1 MDKGKCEHSTI
12 NIKHDCGFMKRYV
25 SIIIQLWVTPTCAK
39 CDDMWEEPG
48 LGRAG
53 QDHHRGRD
61 HAPMCWPT
69 PGCRGHRAAELN
81 TAILS
86 RYLCISHHSPRQW
99 RSRLKQSIVDILPWG
114 LCTACCVDTGQQRS
128 GISACHK
135 SVHFNALLGYIP
147 FHILILWFWFS
158 NCIHIRKSIKN
169 INHRNG
175 QDSSSAAGL

>member
-1 MDKGKCEHSTI
+1 
-12 NIKHDCGFMKRYV
+12 MKRYV
-25 SIIIQLWVTPTCAK
+25 SIIIQIWITPTCAK

-86 RYLCISHHSPRQW
+86 RYLCVSHQFPPAMKIPPKTKYCRHSSLGALHCVLCGHRAAEEQDISMSQVSSFQCSSWLHTVPYPNFMVLIFKLHTYAKTLKISTTDMVRTAAVQQDCTVRMLREVW
-99 RSRLKQSIVDILPWG
+99 RI
-114 LCTACCVDTGQQRS
+114 
-128 GISACHK
+128 
-135 SVHFNALLGYIP
+135 
-147 FHILILWFWFS
+147 FS
-158 NCIHIRKSIKN
+158 
-169 INHRNG
+169 
-175 QDSSSAAGL
+175 

>member
-1 MDKGKCEHSTI
+1 MYTGTIENSTI
-12 NIKHDCGFMKRYV
+12 NINHDYEFMKRYV
-25 SIIIQLWVTPTCAK
+25 SIIIQIWITPTCAK

-86 RYLCISHHSPRQW
+86 RYLCVSHHLPRQW

-114 LCTACCVDTGQQRS
+114 LCTACCVDTGRQGSR
-128 GISACHK
+128 ISACHK

-147 FHILILWFWFS
+147 FHILISWFWFS
-158 NCIHIRKSIKN
+158 NCIHTQK
-169 INHRNG
+169 H
-175 QDSSSAAGL
+175 

>member
-1 MDKGKCEHSTI
+1 MYTGTIENSTI
-12 NIKHDCGFMKRYV
+12 NINHDYEFMKRYV
-25 SIIIQLWVTPTCAK
+25 SIIIQIWITPTCAK

-86 RYLCISHHSPRQW
+86 RYLCISHHFPPAMKIPPKTKYCRHSSLGAPHCVLCGHREAEERDISMSQVSSFQCSSW
-99 RSRLKQSIVDILPWG
+99 LHTVPCSI
-114 LCTACCVDTGQQRS
+114 S
-128 GISACHK
+128 
-135 SVHFNALLGYIP
+135 
-147 FHILILWFWFS
+147 
-158 NCIHIRKSIKN
+158 
-169 INHRNG
+169 
-175 QDSSSAAGL
+175 